1 MILTF
6 DNVNFF
12 FKFIRQF
19 LASIDVVVFS
29 LLSWIIEGVFNLSS
43 LMLSTDFAKQIYTRI
58 YIILGV
64 FMAFKLT
71 FSFLK
76 YLASP
81 DAMTDKEQGVGKLIG
96 RVVAMIIMLIAFPI
110 VFFNP
115 VPGDSQNRTVLAIL
129 QDGVVKTLP
138 RIILGQAIGDTN
150 ASGSVNAKDN
160 GKELALS
167 MLKSFY
173 YPSVCNE
180 DSKNYDRSKTSNC
193 GEYFAGK
200 STTISD
206 KGLESTGIDSFSKFY
221 NSVLNEAGNDTYAYQ
236 YMWPLTTVTGILLI
250 VIMAG
255 ICIDIAIRC
264 FKLLILEV
272 MAPVP
277 IMTYIDPKASKDGSF
292 AAWSKTLI
300 STYIDLFVK
309 LGTVYLVL
317 LLASALFRQELFD
330 KAAYNNFSGLSYLY
344 VQVFLVIGLFQFA
357 KQAPKF
363 IKDALGIKDNGG
375 SGGFMGK
382 AFAGMAGAAAGF
394 AGGVAGGGGIM
405 GGLSAAAGGFSAG
418 AANAGSGKPLGM
430 YSKSRDEMAKS
441 TGKIPGGVVGRIR
454 QNGFNRQANKAGY
467 QDILADEKKLKENI
481 QTQSGEKNASDREL
495 ANLRSQQANKTADV
509 NTKRDALTLANQNAI
524 QARANMSS
532 GMYKQVQDDL
542 DYARANGISEADAVA
557 SMPDDVLASYNAYK
571 NDMSL
576 INAAD
581 TAQTEYDTSTSELS
595 TLNNKIADEQD
606 NNIRLSQDIQ
616 QSQQYL
622 QDVQK
627 DKDKVE
633 KGYNVYKSKKES
645 KTPTKKNPYTSGSY
659 RK

>member
-6 DNVNFF
+6 NNVNFF

-29 LLSWIIEGVFNLSS
+29 LLSWMIEGVFNLSS
-43 LMLSTDFAKQIYTRI
+43 LMLSADFAKLIYTRI

-64 FMAFKLT
+64 FMVFKLT

-76 YLASP
+76 YLVSP

-115 VPGDSQNRTVLAIL
+115 VPGDSQNRTVLAVL

-138 RIILGQAIGDTN
+138 RIILGQAIDNTN
-150 ASGSVNAKDN
+150 ASGGVNAKDN

-173 YPSVCNE
+173 YPSVCDE
-180 DSKNYDRSKTSNC
+180 DSKNYDQSKASNC
-193 GEYFAGK
+193 SEYFTGK

-221 NSVLNEAGNDTYAYQ
+221 NSVLNEASNDTYAYQ

-250 VIMAG
+250 AIMAG
-255 ICIDIAIRC
+255 ICIDVAVRC

-317 LLASALFRQELFD
+317 LLASALFKQELFD

-357 KQAPKF
+357 KMAPKF

-375 SGGFMGK
+375 GSGGFMGK
-382 AFAGMAGAAAGF
+382 ALAGMAGAAAGF
-394 AGGVAGGGGIM
+394 AGGVATGGLA
-405 GGLSAAAGGFSAG
+405 GGLSGIMTGASSGLAGKPGQAFAQVRDEQAKLLGKTPGGIKGKLQNQAMQRSVMKHTGLSKKKLDELKSAKIEADNELAIAEADYANGKIDASALTDARKKAGTANSAYESANSLAKQIGLKPGFMQENKVHGNAYIAATRLRKNIDATASTVKGKVNDLPSTQWIKDRATDISNIPSDIRYSIDSARYGEAAAADLSVERQVVKEDLNEYKESFRGGIG
-418 AANAGSGKPLGM
+418 NKPDAEKQEFLRT
-430 YSKSRDEMAKS
+430 SLKKDKKALRD
-441 TGKIPGGVVGRIR
+441 
-454 QNGFNRQANKAGY
+454 
-467 QDILADEKKLKENI
+467 
-481 QTQSGEKNASDREL
+481 DR
-495 ANLRSQQANKTADV
+495 KYF
-509 NTKRDALTLANQNAI
+509 K
-524 QARANMSS
+524 
-532 GMYKQVQDDL
+532 
-542 DYARANGISEADAVA
+542 
-557 SMPDDVLASYNAYK
+557 
-571 NDMSL
+571 
-576 INAAD
+576 
-581 TAQTEYDTSTSELS
+581 
-595 TLNNKIADEQD
+595 NNK
-606 NNIRLSQDIQ
+606 
-616 QSQQYL
+616 
-622 QDVQK
+622 
-627 DKDKVE
+627 
-633 KGYNVYKSKKES
+633 
-645 KTPTKKNPYTSGSY
+645 
-659 RK
+659 

>member
-6 DNVNFF
+6 NNVNFF

-29 LLSWIIEGVFNLSS
+29 LLSWMIEGVFNLSS
-43 LMLSTDFAKQIYTRI
+43 LMLSADFAKLIYTRI

-64 FMAFKLT
+64 FMVFKLT

-76 YLASP
+76 YLVSP

-115 VPGDSQNRTVLAIL
+115 VPGDSQNRTVLAVL

-138 RIILGQAIGDTN
+138 RIILGQAIDNTN
-150 ASGSVNAKDN
+150 ASGGVNAKDN

-173 YPSVCNE
+173 YPSVCDE
-180 DSKNYDRSKTSNC
+180 DSKNYDQSKASNC
-193 GEYFAGK
+193 SEYFAGK

-250 VIMAG
+250 AIMAG
-255 ICIDIAIRC
+255 ICIDVAVRC

-317 LLASALFRQELFD
+317 LLASALFKQELFD

-357 KQAPKF
+357 KMAPKF

-375 SGGFMGK
+375 GSGGFMGK
-382 AFAGMAGAAAGF
+382 ALAGMAGAAAGF
-394 AGGVAGGGGIM
+394 AGGVATGGLA
-405 GGLSAAAGGFSAG
+405 GGLSGIMTGASSGLAGKPGQAFAQVRDEQAKLLGKTPGGIKGKLQNQAMQRSVMKHTGLSKKKLDELKGAKIEADNELAIAEADYANGKIDASALTDARKKAGTANSAYESANSLAKQIGLKPGFMQENKVHGNAYIAATRLRKNIDATASTVKGKVNDLPSTQWIKDRATDISNIPSDIRYSIDSARYGEAAAADLSVERQVVKEDLNEYKESFRGGIG
-418 AANAGSGKPLGM
+418 NKPDAEKQEFLRT
-430 YSKSRDEMAKS
+430 SLKKDKKALRD
-441 TGKIPGGVVGRIR
+441 
-454 QNGFNRQANKAGY
+454 
-467 QDILADEKKLKENI
+467 
-481 QTQSGEKNASDREL
+481 DR
-495 ANLRSQQANKTADV
+495 KYF
-509 NTKRDALTLANQNAI
+509 K
-524 QARANMSS
+524 
-532 GMYKQVQDDL
+532 
-542 DYARANGISEADAVA
+542 
-557 SMPDDVLASYNAYK
+557 
-571 NDMSL
+571 
-576 INAAD
+576 
-581 TAQTEYDTSTSELS
+581 
-595 TLNNKIADEQD
+595 NNK
-606 NNIRLSQDIQ
+606 
-616 QSQQYL
+616 
-622 QDVQK
+622 
-627 DKDKVE
+627 
-633 KGYNVYKSKKES
+633 
-645 KTPTKKNPYTSGSY
+645 
-659 RK
+659 

>member
-6 DNVNFF
+6 NNVNFF

-29 LLSWIIEGVFNLSS
+29 LLSWMIEGVFNLSS
-43 LMLSTDFAKQIYTRI
+43 LMLSADFAKLIYTRI

-64 FMAFKLT
+64 FMVFKLT

-76 YLASP
+76 YLVSP

-115 VPGDSQNRTVLAIL
+115 VPGDSQNRTVLAVL

-138 RIILGQAIGDTN
+138 RIILGQAIDNTN
-150 ASGSVNAKDN
+150 ASGGVNAKDN

-173 YPSVCNE
+173 YPSVCDE
-180 DSKNYDRSKTSNC
+180 DSKNYDQSKASNC
-193 GEYFAGK
+193 SEYFTGK

-250 VIMAG
+250 AIMAG
-255 ICIDIAIRC
+255 ICIDVAVRC

-317 LLASALFRQELFD
+317 LLASALFKQELFD

-357 KQAPKF
+357 KMAPKF

-375 SGGFMGK
+375 GSGGFMGK
-382 AFAGMAGAAAGF
+382 ALAGMAGAAAGF
-394 AGGVAGGGGIM
+394 AGGVATGGLA
-405 GGLSAAAGGFSAG
+405 GGLSGIMTGASSGLAGKPGQAFAQVRDEQAKLLGKTPGGIKGKLQNQAMQRSVMKHTGLSKKKLDELKGAKIEADNELAIAEADYANGKIDASALTDARKKAGTANSAYESANSLAKQIGLKPGFMQENKVHGNAYIAATRLRKNIEATASTVKGKVNDLPSTQWIKDRATDISNIPSDIRYSIDSARYGEAAAADLSVERQVVKEDLNEYKESFRGGIG
-418 AANAGSGKPLGM
+418 NKPDAEKQEFLRT
-430 YSKSRDEMAKS
+430 SLKKDKKALRD
-441 TGKIPGGVVGRIR
+441 
-454 QNGFNRQANKAGY
+454 
-467 QDILADEKKLKENI
+467 
-481 QTQSGEKNASDREL
+481 DR
-495 ANLRSQQANKTADV
+495 KYF
-509 NTKRDALTLANQNAI
+509 K
-524 QARANMSS
+524 
-532 GMYKQVQDDL
+532 
-542 DYARANGISEADAVA
+542 
-557 SMPDDVLASYNAYK
+557 
-571 NDMSL
+571 
-576 INAAD
+576 
-581 TAQTEYDTSTSELS
+581 
-595 TLNNKIADEQD
+595 NNK
-606 NNIRLSQDIQ
+606 
-616 QSQQYL
+616 
-622 QDVQK
+622 
-627 DKDKVE
+627 
-633 KGYNVYKSKKES
+633 
-645 KTPTKKNPYTSGSY
+645 
-659 RK
+659 